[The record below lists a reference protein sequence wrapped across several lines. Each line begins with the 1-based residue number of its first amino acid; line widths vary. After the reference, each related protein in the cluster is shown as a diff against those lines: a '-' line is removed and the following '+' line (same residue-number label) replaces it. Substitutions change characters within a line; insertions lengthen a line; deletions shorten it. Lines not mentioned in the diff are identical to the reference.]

1 MGADSPP
8 VIPPPSP
15 DGIAG
20 NPPGSSVAEKGPA
33 DTGPADTGTAHTGT
47 ADENTEKGTPDTG
60 TADESTDTAWSAR
73 WRASVVFGVS
83 VWLAA
88 LLMYVLVTAV
98 SWLPFGDP
106 PALGDVVERWHRWDT
121 TWYVIIAESGYH
133 YDSRATAFFPLYPML
148 VRGVH
153 QVIPGT
159 TLEAALV
166 VSVLACLAALI
177 LVHRLTAEIL
187 GGELARRTVFYLIAF
202 PTGFYLVAAYN
213 ESLFIALAVGS
224 LYCMRRRHWWMA
236 GLLAG
241 FASAT
246 RLAGVLL
253 AAAFV
258 YEYLRQCGFRPR
270 RIRLDLLAVVLV
282 PAGLIAYAF
291 YCWRS
296 FGDPLY
302 FQKAQTN
309 WFRTDYKAPWT
320 TIAEVIRLIANTQPL
335 LGPTSVRNIINL
347 TTALAVLALLLLAL
361 DSRWGIGPDQA
372 YLVIFAGAD
381 IVLPLLSPIHSD
393 YPLSSM
399 WRFALECIPV
409 FMVLAK
415 MGRNAHFDRA
425 FTMVALAVQGVMI
438 LTFVQNQFVG

>member
-1 MGADSPP
+1 
-8 VIPPPSP
+8 
-15 DGIAG
+15 
-20 NPPGSSVAEKGPA
+20 
-33 DTGPADTGTAHTGT
+33 
-47 ADENTEKGTPDTG
+47 
-60 TADESTDTAWSAR
+60 
-73 WRASVVFGVS
+73 VVFGLS
-83 VWLAA
+83 VWFAA
-88 LLMYVLVTAV
+88 LLMYALVTAV

-121 TWYVIIAESGYH
+121 TWYVIIADSGYH

-153 QVIPGT
+153 HVIPGTT

-177 LVHRLTAEIL
+177 MVHRLTAEIL
-187 GGELARRTVFYLIAF
+187 GGELARRTTFYLIAF
-202 PTGFYLVAAYN
+202 PTGFYLAAAYN
-213 ESLFIALAVGS
+213 ESLFIALSVAS

-236 GLLAG
+236 GLLGG

-246 RLAGVLL
+246 RLVGVVL

-270 RIRLDLLAVVLV
+270 RIRLDLLAVALV
-282 PAGLIAYAF
+282 PAGLIAYAI
-291 YCWRS
+291 YCWRA

-309 WFRTDYKAPWT
+309 WFRSDYKAPWT
-320 TIAEVIRLIANTQPL
+320 TIAEVIRLIVNTQPV

-372 YLVIFAGAD
+372 YLVIFSAVD
-381 IVLPLLSPIHSD
+381 IVLPLLNPIQAD

-399 WRFALECIPV
+399 WRFALECTPV

-438 LTFVQNQFVG
+438 LTFVQNQFVA